1 VNGGLVPEQIA
12 AKTALV
18 LLEYY
23 DIINILFFASL
34 LKVIKKTT
42 GINELTFVKYVLAEK
57 FY

>member
-34 LKVIKKTT
+34 LKVIKK
-42 GINELTFVKYVLAEK
+42 NYRHK
-57 FY
+57 